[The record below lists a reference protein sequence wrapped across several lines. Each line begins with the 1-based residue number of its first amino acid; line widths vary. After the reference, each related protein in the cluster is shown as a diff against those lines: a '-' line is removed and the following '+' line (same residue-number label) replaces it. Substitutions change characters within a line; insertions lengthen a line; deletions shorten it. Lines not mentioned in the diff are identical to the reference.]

1 MATPDIEASL
11 DTAQHFLQGSFN
23 GTSFFKLESCFAG
36 EVDIVSELAGGAL
49 DSTIE
54 TTQTAPWQAFSGATL
69 VFSFLLLF
77 LGFYLVRA
85 VNFIGG
91 LYLGSSLSLFLLS
104 VFAVG
109 TPLVRALRTATPNVG
124 PCCATIPAPEL
135 RPSRRA
141 CRRWRT
147 AT

>member
-54 TTQTAPWQAFSGATL
+54 ATQTAPWQAFSGATL

-77 LGFYLVRA
+77 LGFYSYGRQ
-85 VNFIGG
+85 I
-91 LYLGSSLSLFLLS
+91 
-104 VFAVG
+104 
-109 TPLVRALRTATPNVG
+109 
-124 PCCATIPAPEL
+124 IPPPAAP
-135 RPSRRA
+135 
-141 CRRWRT
+141 
-147 AT
+147 